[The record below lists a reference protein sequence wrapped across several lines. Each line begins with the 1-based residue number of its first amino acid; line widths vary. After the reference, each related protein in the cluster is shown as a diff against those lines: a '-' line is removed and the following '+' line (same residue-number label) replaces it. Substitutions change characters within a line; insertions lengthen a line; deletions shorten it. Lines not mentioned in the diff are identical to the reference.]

1 MTDPNEFEVFVKN
14 YQDMVYT
21 TAIRLVANP
30 ADAEDISQQVFL
42 KAYDHFEQ
50 IATGGSA
57 GGWLKTVARNL
68 SLNHLSRYRAR
79 WRFFSELD
87 SEEHEREFV
96 DSLAA
101 PETIDQSLMESDY
114 REMLNAA
121 LLKLPATQRV
131 PLVLFH
137 VDNLAYEE
145 IAKHLRVSLSKVK
158 TDIHRG
164 RIALKK
170 YLTPS
175 LRGDERWEEKH
186 HESQARA

>member
-42 KAYDHFEQ
+42 KAYDHFDQ

-87 SEEHEREFV
+87 SEEHETEFV

-175 LRGDERWEEKH
+175 LRGDERW
-186 HESQARA
+186 

>member
-1 MTDPNEFEVFVKN
+1 MIDPNEFEVFVKN
-14 YQDMVYT
+14 YQDMVFT
-21 TAIRLVANP
+21 TAIRLVSNP

-50 IATGGSA
+50 ISMSGSI
-57 GGWLKTVARNL
+57 GGWLKTVCRNL

-87 SEEHEREFV
+87 NDERETEFV
-96 DSLAA
+96 DSVAA
-101 PETIDQSLMESDY
+101 PDTLDQSLMESDY
-114 REMLNAA
+114 RELLNRA
-121 LLKLPATQRV
+121 LLKLPAAQRV

-145 IAKHLRVSLSKVK
+145 IAAHLKVSLSKVK

-164 RIALKK
+164 RAALKK

-186 HESQARA
+186 NESRA

>member
-1 MTDPNEFEVFVKN
+1 MIDANEFEVFVKN
-14 YQDMVYT
+14 YQDMVYS

-42 KAYDHFEQ
+42 KAYDHFDD
-50 IATGGSA
+50 IRTSGST

-79 WRFFSELD
+79 WRFFSEMGNEE
-87 SEEHEREFV
+87 SETEFV
-96 DSLAA
+96 DSIAA
-101 PETIDQSLMESDY
+101 PDTLDRSLMESDY
-114 REMLNAA
+114 REMLNHA
-121 LLKLPATQRV
+121 LLKLPQTQRV

-137 VDNLAYEE
+137 VENLAYEE
-145 IAKHLRVSLSKVK
+145 IAAHLGVSLSKVK

-164 RIALKK
+164 RAALKK

-175 LRGDERWEEKH
+175 LRGDERWEEK
-186 HESQARA
+186 QNARA

>member
-1 MTDPNEFEVFVKN
+1 MIDANEFEVFVKN
-14 YQDMVYT
+14 YQDMVYS

-42 KAYDHFEQ
+42 KAYDHFDD
-50 IATGGSA
+50 IRASGST

-79 WRFFSELD
+79 WRFFSEMGNEE
-87 SEEHEREFV
+87 SETDYV

-101 PETIDQSLMESDY
+101 PDTLDRSLMESDY
-114 REMLNAA
+114 REMLNHA
-121 LLKLPATQRV
+121 LLKLPQTQRV

-137 VDNLAYEE
+137 VENLAYEE
-145 IAKHLRVSLSKVK
+145 IAAHLGVSLSKVK

-164 RIALKK
+164 RAALKK

-175 LRGDERWEEKH
+175 LRGDERWEEK
-186 HESQARA
+186 QNARA

>member
-1 MTDPNEFEVFVKN
+1 MIDAKEFEVFVKN
-14 YQDMVYT
+14 YQDMVYS

-42 KAYDHFEQ
+42 KAYDHFDD
-50 IATGGSA
+50 IRMSGST

-79 WRFFSELD
+79 WRFFSEMSNEE
-87 SEEHEREFV
+87 SETEYV

-101 PETIDQSLMESDY
+101 PDTLDRSLMESDY
-114 REMLNAA
+114 REMLNHA
-121 LLKLPATQRV
+121 LLKLPQTQRV

-137 VDNLAYEE
+137 VENLAYEE
-145 IAKHLRVSLSKVK
+145 IAAHLGVSLSKVK

-164 RIALKK
+164 RAALKK

-175 LRGDERWEEKH
+175 LRGDERWEEK
-186 HESQARA
+186 QNARA

>member
-1 MTDPNEFEVFVKN
+1 MIDANEFEVFVKN

-21 TAIRLVANP
+21 TAIRLVSNP

-42 KAYDHFEQ
+42 KAYDHFDD
-50 IATGGSA
+50 IRTSGST

-79 WRFFSELD
+79 WRFFSEMGN
-87 SEEHEREFV
+87 EENETEYV

-101 PETIDQSLMESDY
+101 PDTLNQSLMESDY
-114 REMLNAA
+114 REMLNHA
-121 LLKLPATQRV
+121 LVKLPQAQRV

-137 VDNLAYEE
+137 VENLAYEE
-145 IAKHLRVSLSKVK
+145 IASHLGVSLSKVK

-164 RIALKK
+164 RAALKK

-175 LRGDERWEEKH
+175 LRGDERWEEK
-186 HESQARA
+186 QNARA

>member
-1 MTDPNEFEVFVKN
+1 MIDPNEFEVFVKN
-14 YQDMVYT
+14 YQDMVFT
-21 TAIRLVANP
+21 TAIRLVGNP

-42 KAYDHFEQ
+42 KAYDHFDQ
-50 IATGGSA
+50 ISTSGST

-87 SEEHEREFV
+87 NEENETTFA

-101 PETIDQSLMESDY
+101 PETHDQSLMESDY
-114 REMLNAA
+114 RELLNHA
-121 LLKLPATQRV
+121 LLKLPSAQRV

-137 VDNLAYEE
+137 VENLAYEE
-145 IAKHLRVSLSKVK
+145 IAAHLKVSLSKVK

-164 RIALKK
+164 RAALKK

-175 LRGDERWEEKH
+175 LRGEERWEEKH
-186 HESQARA
+186 NESRA

>member
-1 MTDPNEFEVFVKN
+1 MIDANEFEVFVKN
-14 YQDMVYT
+14 YQNMVYT
-21 TAIRLVANP
+21 TAIRLVGNP

-42 KAYDHFEQ
+42 KAYDHFDD
-50 IATGGSA
+50 IRSSGST

-79 WRFFSELD
+79 WRFFSEMNN
-87 SEEHEREFV
+87 EENEMEYV

-101 PETIDQSLMESDY
+101 PDTLDRSLMEGDY
-114 REMLNAA
+114 REMLNHA
-121 LLKLPATQRV
+121 LVKLPPAQRV

-137 VDNLAYEE
+137 MENLAYED
-145 IAKHLRVSLSKVK
+145 IAAHLGVSLSKVK

-164 RIALKK
+164 RAALKK

-186 HESQARA
+186 NARA

>member
-1 MTDPNEFEVFVKN
+1 MIDPEEFEVFVKN

-21 TAIRLVANP
+21 TAIRLVGNP

-42 KAYDHFEQ
+42 KAYDHFDD
-50 IATGGSA
+50 IRSSGST

-79 WRFFSELD
+79 WRFFSEMNHEE
-87 SEEHEREFV
+87 SESEYV

-101 PETIDQSLMESDY
+101 PDTLDRSLMEADY
-114 REMLNAA
+114 REMLNHA
-121 LLKLPATQRV
+121 LLKLPPAQRV

-137 VDNLAYEE
+137 MESLAYED
-145 IAKHLRVSLSKVK
+145 IAAHLGVSLSKVK

-164 RIALKK
+164 RAALKK

-186 HESQARA
+186 NARA

>member
-1 MTDPNEFEVFVKN
+1 MIDANEFEVFVKN
-14 YQDMVYT
+14 YQDMVYS

-42 KAYDHFEQ
+42 KAYDHFDD
-50 IATGGSA
+50 IRTSGST

-79 WRFFSELD
+79 WRFFSEMGNEE
-87 SEEHEREFV
+87 SETEYV

-101 PETIDQSLMESDY
+101 PDTLDRSLMESDY
-114 REMLNAA
+114 REMLNHA
-121 LLKLPATQRV
+121 LLKLPQTQRV

-137 VDNLAYEE
+137 VENLAYEE
-145 IAKHLRVSLSKVK
+145 IAAHLGVSLSKVK

-164 RIALKK
+164 RAALKK

-175 LRGDERWEEKH
+175 LRGDERWEEK
-186 HESQARA
+186 QNARA

>member
-1 MTDPNEFEVFVKN
+1 MIDANEFEVFVKN
-14 YQDMVYT
+14 YQDMVYS

-42 KAYDHFEQ
+42 KAYDHFDD
-50 IATGGSA
+50 IRTSGST

-79 WRFFSELD
+79 WRFFSEMGNEE
-87 SEEHEREFV
+87 SETEYV

-101 PETIDQSLMESDY
+101 PDTLDRSLMESDY
-114 REMLNAA
+114 RDMLNHA
-121 LLKLPATQRV
+121 LLKLPQTQRV

-137 VDNLAYEE
+137 VENLAYEE
-145 IAKHLRVSLSKVK
+145 IAAHLGVSLSKVK

-164 RIALKK
+164 RAALKK

-175 LRGDERWEEKH
+175 LRGDERWEEK
-186 HESQARA
+186 QNARA